1 MISSKKGDK
10 VIKLKLE
17 RHDQEKFVSLNSKM
31 YEFVE
36 EPRGVREKFWLIQ
49 AKSKFFRVNLKD
61 SNILFKY
68 NRNDV
73 SCENW
78 GEVISSKVA
87 KQIGMPCVDYF
98 LAEYEHDGETDL
110 GVICGTYKKNEN
122 EIEMSAHDV
131 QIMYSDYVENINTVD
146 DIIEKLMT
154 IVPENKDASFY
165 HKQIRNAMIKQIIFD
180 FILAQTDRHWFN
192 TTFLVYTRDDVFN
205 IRMAESYDNGCI
217 AFLKRKISAIE
228 GISREILK
236 QGKKSVRL
244 HDLLDDYVPMMG
256 ITTPTVQLNKSKG
269 DDELK
274 KLKVVKSRR
283 EVFLDELTKEILN
296 NPDIAVFYNN
306 LKYHLNID
314 DIASYMAHDKMPIP
328 NPVVDMV
335 KIVSNYQISVLD
347 ELLHEKINRINAEEI
362 LEVN

>member
-1 MISSKKGDK
+1 MISSRKGDI

-17 RHDQEKFVSLNSKM
+17 ERENEKLVSLNAKM
-31 YEFVE
+31 YAFVE

-49 AKSKFFRVNLKD
+49 AKSKFFKVNLKD

-78 GEVISSKVA
+78 GEIIACRVA
-87 KQIGMPCVDYF
+87 KQIDLPCVDYF
-98 LAEYEHDGETDL
+98 LAEYEHNGSVDF
-110 GVICGTYKKNEN
+110 GVACGTYKRNEN
-122 EIEMSAHDV
+122 EIELSAHDV

-146 DIIEKLMT
+146 DIVNKLIT
-154 IVPENKDASFY
+154 IVPEDKDSRFY
-165 HKQIRNAMIKQIIFD
+165 YQSLRNSMIKQCIFD

-192 TTFLVYTRDDVFN
+192 TTFLAYSRENVFN

-236 QGKKSVRL
+236 QGKSSVRL
-244 HDLLDDYVPMMG
+244 HELLDEYVPMMG
-256 ITTPTVQLNKSKG
+256 ITTSTVQLNKSKG
-269 DDELK
+269 EDELK

-283 EVFLDELTKEILN
+283 DVFLNELTNEILT
-296 NPDIAVFYNN
+296 NPEIAVFYAN
-306 LKYHLNID
+306 LKNHLNLD
-314 DIASYMAHDKMPIP
+314 AIAYSMEINKEPIP
-328 NPVVDMV
+328 KPVLDMV
-335 KIVSNYQISVLD
+335 KIVSNIYI
-347 ELLHEKINRINAEEI
+347 R
-362 LEVN
+362 